1 MRATVIGLVIGIV
14 VGIVL
19 GATVVAPKLSRGLDQ
34 GRNIQKAQ
42 KTARAAGGETTGG
55 ALSKSASPATGT
67 QYPVPPLDQSLNRA
81 LNVPRVR
88 WRMAGGFASS
98 LGGGEPAKAVEAGV
112 RRLTGGAFEIRLHEP
127 VDLAPTGETLAAVTS
142 GAVEAAFM
150 APEQWAALR
159 PALQLFAGYPFGP
172 GRQEFIAWARSG
184 GGKLL
189 NTILGRLGVRGFF
202 CGAGDGEAAGWFR
215 KPLDR
220 PEDIRGLAIR
230 TQGLAGKVMKS
241 LGARIKRL
249 QRGDIFMALEQGAV
263 DAVQFSTPE
272 IDARLGFGVMAPN
285 YYLPG
290 WQRPAAFYIL
300 IVNKAKWKALPPRR
314 KAAIEEVCAANLS
327 RWPADAQGKRLSA
340 LKEIAAKGVEVRRLP
355 PAVLGAL
362 EAAWKK
368 VAAGEAAADPDFKRV
383 WRSLQSFRED
393 YALLRELGR
402 INPDQP

>member
-1 MRATVIGLVIGIV
+1 MVIGIV

-19 GATVVAPKLSRGLDQ
+19 GATIVAPKLSQGLSQVRG
-34 GRNIQKAQ
+34 GQKPGQA
-42 KTARAAGGETTGG
+42 TGG
-55 ALSKSASPATGT
+55 GKTGGTRT
-67 QYPVPPLDQSLNRA
+67 QYPNIPLERA
-81 LNVPRVR
+81 LNVPQIR
-88 WRMAGGFASS
+88 WRMAGGLASS
-98 LGGGEPAKAVEAGV
+98 LAEGGGLAKAVETGV
-112 RRLTGGAFEIRLHEP
+112 RRLTGGAFEIRLYEP
-127 VDLAPTGETLAAVTS
+127 GVLTPSGEMLPETAS
-142 GAVEAAFM
+142 GAIDAAFM

-184 GGKLL
+184 GGELL
-189 NTILGRLGVRGFF
+189 NAILGRLGVRGFF

-215 KPLDR
+215 NQINR
-220 PEDIRGLAIR
+220 PEDIRGLEIR
-230 TQGLAGKVMKS
+230 APGLAGVVLKS

-249 QRGDIFMALEQGAV
+249 QQGDIFMALEQGAV

-272 IDARLGFGVMAPN
+272 VDARMGFGSMAPN

-300 IVNKAKWKALPPRR
+300 IVNRTKWKVLPPRA
-314 KAAIEEVCAANLS
+314 KAAIEETCAANLS
-327 RWPADAQGKRLSA
+327 RGLAGAQGRRLSA

-362 EAAWKK
+362 KTAWEK
-368 VAAGEAAADPDFKRV
+368 VAVREAAADPDFKRV
-383 WRSLQSFRED
+383 WRSLRAFRKD
-393 YALLRELGR
+393 YALLRELGG